1 MEKPECKKI
10 EKLKN
15 LHQEYGMDI
24 RNEERVTCEQ

>member
-1 MEKPECKKI
+1 MALNG